1 MNHARSGKTTASKS
15 GLSLMQITKHKPDPL
30 LGYIQIAADG
40 VDSRN
45 SELGHLVHM
54 GSVLIV

>member
-1 MNHARSGKTTASKS
+1 
-15 GLSLMQITKHKPDPL
+15 MQIAKHKPDPL
-30 LGYIQIAADG
+30 PGYIQIATDG
-40 VDSRN
+40 VDSRS